1 MQPDCSTMTKSPFRK
16 IVIGLL
22 ALAANLGICRAS
34 IAQTASTPSE
44 ATSKPVHA
52 FVQVGTGLLEFAH
65 AEVGVFLASRLTL
78 EAMVAW
84 DGTFDSRY
92 GGGLMY
98 SFGHAQAGRP
108 PRNALLVGARLMLNS
123 TASFDSH
130 GEDLSS
136 YVLLPVGYGYLGDSG
151 FYFRAT
157 LAPVITRSRADSG
170 TVLTG
175 TPIER
180 KWTLGGPMLNAAV
193 GFAF

>member
-1 MQPDCSTMTKSPFRK
+1 MMTKSR
-16 IVIGLL
+16 
-22 ALAANLGICRAS
+22 LGIITMSSLAFAATLGISRAS
-34 IAQTASTPSE
+34 SAQTASTPSD

-52 FVQVGTGLLEFAH
+52 FIQAGTGLLEFAH
-65 AEVGVFLASRLTL
+65 AEVGVFLASHLTL

-157 LAPVITRSRADSG
+157 LAPAITRSRADSS

-175 TPIER
+175 TAVER
-180 KWTLGGPMLNAAV
+180 KWTLGGPMINAAV

>member
-1 MQPDCSTMTKSPFRK
+1 MMTKTR
-16 IVIGLL
+16 
-22 ALAANLGICRAS
+22 LGILAIRSLAFAATLGISRSS

-65 AEVGVFLASRLTL
+65 AEVGILLASRLTL

-84 DGTFDSRY
+84 DGVFDSRY

-157 LAPVITRSRADSG
+157 LAPAITRSRADSS

-175 TPIER
+175 TAVER

-193 GFAF
+193 GLTF